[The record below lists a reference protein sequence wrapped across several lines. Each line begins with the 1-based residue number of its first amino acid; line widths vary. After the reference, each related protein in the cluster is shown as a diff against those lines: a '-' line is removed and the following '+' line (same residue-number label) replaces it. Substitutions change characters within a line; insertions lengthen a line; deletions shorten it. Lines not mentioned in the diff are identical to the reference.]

1 MAMVTNACE
10 IVGRLNRLDLREGV
24 AKTGSEFVSATYTL
38 AVGDNLIKVETFTM
52 KTTKNGDDSKGYQ
65 ALMTIFFEA
74 KALHKTYRKVGASE
88 SEVMTDGLLLE
99 MLDETN
105 KFAIIRENLKKE
117 HPQTIVEDIDEC
129 DAIVFSNY
137 GNFKYC
143 RLEENAYVKDGELIR
158 TMRITGAFPNRLD
171 ESKKEYVPRADF
183 EIVGKVMKNP
193 IMMEVDEQDVM
204 QLKVMFPIYQEAY
217 GDRPAKVTLNEITLQ
232 ARDSEAFEYIEDNFT
247 KGTMV
252 SLNGEIVRLVT
263 RVEIEGVA
271 DDSRGFGRKVEH
283 KTQYRTNVEEYF
295 NLLGG
300 YELEEEEIELEKALD
315 MELWEVAYEEREKQ
329 GEVQEEPK
337 KSKVGFGRE
346 DKKVTPK
353 KGGSLP
359 F

>member
-1 MAMVTNACE
+1 M
-10 IVGRLNRLDLREGV
+10 
-24 AKTGSEFVSATYTL
+24 
-38 AVGDNLIKVETFTM
+38 
-52 KTTKNGDDSKGYQ
+52 Q
-65 ALMTIFFEA
+65 
-74 KALHKTYRKVGASE
+74 
-88 SEVMTDGLLLE
+88 
-99 MLDETN
+99 
-105 KFAIIRENLKKE
+105 
-117 HPQTIVEDIDEC
+117 
-129 DAIVFSNY
+129 
-137 GNFKYC
+137 
-143 RLEENAYVKDGELIR
+143 
-158 TMRITGAFPNRLD
+158 
-171 ESKKEYVPRADF
+171 
-183 EIVGKVMKNP
+183 NP
-193 IMMEVDEQDVM
+193 MIMEVDEQDVM

-263 RVEIEGVA
+263 RIEIEGMA

-300 YELEEEEIELEKALD
+300 YELEEEEIELEKALN

-346 DKKVTPK
+346 EKKAPK

>member
-52 KTTKNGDDSKGYQ
+52 KTTKNGDVSKGYDS
-65 ALMTIFFEA
+65 LNTLFKEG
-74 KALHKTYRKVGASE
+74 KALHKTIRKVGEDNA
-88 SEVMTDGLLLE
+88 EVIE
-99 MLDETN
+99 DET
-105 KFAIIRENLKKE
+105 IM
-117 HPQTIVEDIDEC
+117 EDIDEC

-137 GNFKYC
+137 GSFKYC

-171 ESKKEYVPRADF
+171 ESKKEYAPRADF
-183 EIVGKVMKNP
+183 EISGKVMQNP
-193 IMMEVDEQDVM
+193 IIMEVDEQDVM

-263 RVEIEGVA
+263 RIEIEGMA

-300 YELEEEEIELEKALD
+300 YELEEEEIELEKALN

-346 DKKVTPK
+346 EKKAPK
-353 KGGSLP
+353 KGGNLP

>member
-52 KTTKNGDDSKGYQ
+52 KTTKNGAVSKGYDS
-65 ALMTIFFEA
+65 LNTLFTEG
-74 KALHKTYRKVGASE
+74 KALHKTIRKIGEDNA
-88 SEVMTDGLLLE
+88 EVIE
-99 MLDETN
+99 DET
-105 KFAIIRENLKKE
+105 IM
-117 HPQTIVEDIDEC
+117 EDIDEC

-183 EIVGKVMKNP
+183 EIAGKVMQNP

-263 RVEIEGVA
+263 RIEIEGMA

-283 KTQYRTNVEEYF
+283 KAQYRTNVEEYF

-337 KSKVGFGRE
+337 KSKIGFGRE
-346 DKKVTPK
+346 DKKVTTK